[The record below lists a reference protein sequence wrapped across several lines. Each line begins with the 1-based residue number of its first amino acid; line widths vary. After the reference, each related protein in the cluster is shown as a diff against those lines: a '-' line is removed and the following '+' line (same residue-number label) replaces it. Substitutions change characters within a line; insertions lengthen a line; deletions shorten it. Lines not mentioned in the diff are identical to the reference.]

1 MSSRPEPTLRT
12 VYKSVDG
19 HDVHLDCFLPS
30 AHCSNVPV
38 VIWIHG
44 GGFFDG
50 ASCDYSDVNLRGTL
64 ARGWAFVSLDYRLA
78 PQVTLDDLIQDIRD
92 GCEFVRDGRLDQK
105 LGGGKVDGEKLAVS
119 GSSAGGALAV
129 FASYTLSPPPRAC
142 YSLYGCVDLLHPSY
156 NAPVNFP
163 SGRISYESVSSHLQ
177 RDGPVVSHSPAEV
190 DFATMVAH
198 NRTKACFY
206 TIQEGKVL
214 PWSTRAPEPIDFANP
229 SEQLAGYAARELV
242 RRAKEPKKES
252 IPPTVCVHG
261 RKDLMVPFA
270 LSEEL
275 VETLREAGV
284 DAQLIEEPEA
294 NHGFDLLPGTWG
306 DKERMRVFEQAND
319 FLAKYLA

>member
-1 MSSRPEPTLRT
+1 M
-12 VYKSVDG
+12 
-19 HDVHLDCFLPS
+19 
-30 AHCSNVPV
+30 
-38 VIWIHG
+38 
-44 GGFFDG
+44 
-50 ASCDYSDVNLRGTL
+50 
-64 ARGWAFVSLDYRLA
+64 
-78 PQVTLDDLIQDIRD
+78 
-92 GCEFVRDGRLDQK
+92 
-105 LGGGKVDGEKLAVS
+105 
-119 GSSAGGALAV
+119 
-129 FASYTLSPPPRAC
+129 
-142 YSLYGCVDLLHPSY
+142 
-156 NAPVNFP
+156 
-163 SGRISYESVSSHLQ
+163 SSHLQ

-242 RRAKEPKKES
+242 RRAKEPKRES

-294 NHGFDLLPGTWG
+294 NQCVSASLCFDPLSLAGIELNLTLGCTHASRLLRSGFDLLPGTWG

-319 FLAKYLA
+319 FLAKYLE